1 MYHHHAVGEIEKC
14 HKKVAE
20 GVETFEEIWQKAHN
34 APNTN
39 QKEKYEADLKKEIKK
54 LQVKLDTVLV
64 SLKTFLPANDLAKIT
79 FLIII
84 RFYINKS
91 HVVFLI

>member
-1 MYHHHAVGEIEKC
+1 MSNDVVGEIEKC

-54 LQVKLDTVLV
+54 LQVSVTCSGLRPSSAGV
-64 SLKTFLPANDLAKIT
+64 SHFLSSFK
-79 FLIII
+79 
-84 RFYINKS
+84 YM
-91 HVVFLI
+91 